1 MRAKKILLLT
11 ALIAVFVTV
20 FIFANSFLA
29 PALRSYRAQQ
39 FPVSEYDR
47 SEYDSI
53 VMAAYPSF
61 NISIFDLIDVSCD
74 EKGYLY
80 LVYIRNREH
89 TLPMSS
95 YVFNGLDGDYDYLYI
110 FRYDPLWKRIYS
122 ISRNIPK

>member
-1 MRAKKILLLT
+1 MRTKKIFLLT

-20 FIFANSFLA
+20 FIAANSILA
-29 PALRSYRAQQ
+29 PALRSYRALQ

-74 EKGYLY
+74 ERGYLY
-80 LVYIRNREH
+80 LEYIRNREH
-89 TLPMSS
+89 ALPMSPD
-95 YVFNGLDGDYDYLYI
+95 VFHGLDGDYDYLYI
-110 FRYDPLWKRIYS
+110 FRYDPLWNRIYS
-122 ISRNIPK
+122 ISRNIPN

>member
-20 FIFANSFLA
+20 FIAANSFLA
-29 PALRSYRAQQ
+29 PALRSYRALQ

-74 EKGYLY
+74 ERGYLY
-80 LVYIRNREH
+80 LEYIRNREH
-89 TLPMSS
+89 ALPMSPD
-95 YVFNGLDGDYDYLYI
+95 VFNGLDGDYDYLYI
-110 FRYDPLWKRIYS
+110 FRYDPLWNHLWS
-122 ISRNIPK
+122 ISRSIPN